1 MLLSMF
7 GLSLAGAEAIGWFV
21 QALSPVL
28 FFLLQIISQKD
39 EHCWVGELNG
49 LRGR

>member
-28 FFLLQIISQKD
+28 FSPTDHLS
-39 EHCWVGELNG
+39 EG
-49 LRGR
+49 